1 MYKEILKHILSNGN
15 NPPKTPKRLYNQEDK
30 IFLNGNK
37 IINLL
42 IKLLTKWRIVEEC
55 GGFLYI
61 FTA

>member
-1 MYKEILKHILSNGN
+1 MYKEILKCILPTGN
-15 NPPKTPKRLYNQEDK
+15 NPSKTPKRLYNQEDN

-37 IINLL
+37 TINLL
-42 IKLLTKWRIVEEC
+42 IKLLTKWRFVEEC